1 MSQSIISITSDLIFA
16 TKITSTARSLDV
28 ATMTV
33 RRIDAL
39 TQRLGTHTDSLI
51 LIDLDTD
58 GLDITQAISACVAA
72 AHAPRVVAYVSHIRH
87 DLIEAADEAGA
98 HEVVARSVFV
108 TRLPELLQDVA
119 KSR

>member
-1 MSQSIISITSDLIFA
+1 MSQSIISITGDLIFA
-16 TKITSTARSLDV
+16 TKITSTARALDV
-28 ATMTV
+28 ATVTV
-33 RRIDAL
+33 RRMESLEARLEAHHDAL
-39 TQRLGTHTDSLI
+39 V

-58 GLDITQAISACVAA
+58 DLDVIQAISACVAA

-87 DLIEAADEAGA
+87 DLIDAADEAGA

-108 TRLPELLQDVA
+108 TRLPELLQGAA